1 MSLAAGATL
10 GPYAIVGQIGAG
22 GMGEVYKAKD
32 TRLNRTVAVKVLPAH
47 FSQDV
52 EMKQRFER
60 EAQTVAGLNHPNICV
75 LYDVGRER
83 PAPDAEPVD
92 FIVMEFLDGQSLA
105 NRLGGGAI
113 SLDEALEIAIQIADA
128 LEKAHAKGV
137 THRDLKPGNVM
148 LAESGAKLLDFGL
161 AKLRQ
166 TGASVA
172 SSLSAIRTPTATTP
186 GTILGTMQYMAPEQ
200 LGGDDADARS
210 DIFAFGAMLYEML
223 TGRRAFEGK
232 SQAHLIAAIV
242 SLQPDPISKTQPSV
256 PPVLDFLVERC
267 LEKDPQHR
275 LQTATDLVHEL
286 RWIAGGGT
294 EGGVPIGMRSRRRAL
309 AARLALAG
317 AVALALGAA
326 AFAVMAPKKTGAIEA
341 TRFAVDVPDMPAP
354 EALAISPDG
363 RRIAYAA
370 RDGGGTALFSRPL
383 DTEGTTKLP
392 GTEGA
397 SRLFWSPD
405 SRWIAFFSGGHLKR
419 VESEGGPARN
429 VAETSVLL
437 GGTWNAAG
445 EILFGSDK
453 GLQRVLAAGSPP
465 ARVTLKADGKELS
478 DAREPYFLPDGRH
491 FLFLAGSGE
500 DAAIYAGALDSTDAK
515 RVVAAESNPVYAA
528 PGYLL
533 YHRDG
538 TLYAQRFDAA
548 KNALAPDSVRVAD
561 GLPHSQG
568 GAAPFA
574 ASHSGVLVY
583 RSPADRTVAP
593 LADAGR
599 TDGGVGSPP
608 PLSWWSRDGQVAPA
622 SSPARW
628 IGVDLSP
635 DGKRIAAHRHD
646 GAGGDVWVFDVG
658 EQTPTRFTFDGAQDN
673 SSPIWSPDG
682 LRIAFASRRNGK
694 WGLYTKVADNTRA
707 EELVVETEFPAI
719 PMSWSP
725 DGKRLVYSVVD
736 PKTGGDVWS
745 VAVDGDGTPQKPAA
759 ILQTPADERNPQ
771 VSPDGQWLAYS
782 SNETGRSE
790 VYVRPFPQGPGRIQ
804 VSVDGG
810 VYPRWRR
817 DSRELYFLNL
827 VSMGGMM
834 ASELRVTGASIARTV
849 PRRLGQTFF
858 VSQTHAGG
866 AHHAFAV
873 AADGER
879 FLIPQFSGLAD
890 GFGGSI
896 AAMFGAVNQAI
907 AADRSG
913 RGNLGAGGDDLP
925 ITVVLDWTAVAGGR

>member
-1 MSLAAGATL
+1 MSIAAGATL

-47 FSQDV
+47 FSQDT

-75 LYDVGRER
+75 LHDVGRER

-105 NRLGGGAI
+105 TRLGGGALP
-113 SLDEALEIAIQIADA
+113 LDEALEIAIQIADA

-148 LAESGAKLLDFGL
+148 LTESGAKLLDFGL

-166 TGASVA
+166 TGTRVPSP
-172 SSLSAIRTPTATTP
+172 LSAVRTPTATTP

-200 LGGDDADARS
+200 LGGEDADARS

-267 LEKDPQHR
+267 LEKDPQYR

-294 EGGVPIGMRSRRRAL
+294 EGGASIGSRTRKRAL
-309 AARLALAG
+309 AARLTLAG
-317 AVALALGAA
+317 AVALALGAG
-326 AFAVMAPKKTGAIEA
+326 AFAVMAPKKTAPTEA
-341 TRFAVDVPDMPAP
+341 TRFAIDTPDMPAP

-363 RRIAYAA
+363 RRVAYAA

-397 SRLFWSPD
+397 GRLFWSPD

-429 VAETSVLL
+429 VAETAVLL

-445 EILFGSDK
+445 EILFGSEK

-465 ARVTLKADGKELS
+465 SRLTLKAGGKELM

-500 DAAIYAGALDSTDAK
+500 DAAIYAAALDSAEAL

-538 TLYAQRFDAA
+538 TLYAQRFDPA
-548 KNALAPDSVRVAD
+548 KLALDVDSVRIAD
-561 GLPHSQG
+561 GLPHAQT
-568 GAAPFA
+568 GAAAFA
-574 ASHSGVLVY
+574 ASQSGALLYKNTAV
-583 RSPADRTVAP
+583 RTVAP
-593 LADAGR
+593 AADGAR
-599 TDGGVGSPP
+599 ADGGVGAPP
-608 PLSWWSRDGQVAPA
+608 PLSWWSRDGQTVVASP
-622 SSPARW
+622 PARW

-635 DGKRIAAHRHD
+635 DGKHIAAHRHD
-646 GAGGDVWVFDVG
+646 GDGGDVWLFDVG
-658 EQTPTRFTFDGAQDN
+658 EQTPTRFTFDGTQDN

-682 LRIAFASRRNGK
+682 LRIAFASHRNDK

-707 EELVVETEFPAI
+707 EELVVETETPAI

-725 DGKRLVYSVVD
+725 DGKQLVYSTVD
-736 PKTGGDVWS
+736 PKTSGDVWS
-745 VAVDGDGTPQKPAA
+745 VAADAGGSPQKPVP
-759 ILQTPADERNPQ
+759 ILQTAADERNPQ

-817 DSRELYFLNL
+817 DSRELYFMNL
-827 VSMGGMM
+827 VSIGGMM
-834 ASELRVTGASIARTV
+834 AAELRVTGASIARNV
-849 PRRLGQTFF
+849 PRRLGQTYF
-858 VSQTHAGG
+858 VSQTHVGG
-866 AHHAFAV
+866 AYHAYAV
-873 AADGER
+873 AADGQR
-879 FLIPQFSGLAD
+879 FLIPQFNGLAD
-890 GFGGSI
+890 GFGGSV
-896 AAMFGAVNQAI
+896 AAMYGAVNQAI

-913 RGNLGAGGDDLP
+913 RAGLAGSNDSP
-925 ITVVLDWTAVAGGR
+925 ITVVLDWTAAARR

>member
-1 MSLAAGATL
+1 MSIAAGATL

-47 FSQDV
+47 FSQDA

-75 LYDVGRER
+75 LHDVGRER

-105 NRLGGGAI
+105 TRLAGGAI
-113 SLDEALEIAIQIADA
+113 PLDEALEIAIQIADA

-148 LAESGAKLLDFGL
+148 LTESGAKLLDFGL

-166 TGASVA
+166 TGTRVPSP
-172 SSLSAIRTPTATTP
+172 LSAVRTPTATTP

-200 LGGDDADARS
+200 LGGEDADARS
-210 DIFAFGAMLYEML
+210 DIFAFGAVLYEML

-242 SLQPDPISKTQPSV
+242 SLQPDPISKTNASV

-267 LEKDPQHR
+267 LEKDPQYR

-294 EGGVPIGMRSRRRAL
+294 EGGVSIGSRSRRRAL
-309 AARLALAG
+309 AARVALAG
-317 AVALALGAA
+317 AVALALGAG
-326 AFAVMAPKKTGAIEA
+326 AFAVMAPKKSGPTEA
-341 TRFAVDVPDMPAP
+341 TRFAIDVPEMPMP

-363 RRIAYAA
+363 RRVAYAA

-383 DTEGTTKLP
+383 DTEGVTKLP

-397 SRLFWSPD
+397 GRLFWSPD

-419 VESEGGPARN
+419 VESDGGPARN

-445 EILFGSDK
+445 EILFGSDN

-465 ARVTLKADGKELS
+465 SRLTLKAGGKELA

-500 DAAIYAGALDSTDAK
+500 DAAIYAAALDSAEAT
-515 RVVAAESNPVYAA
+515 RIVAAESNPVYAA
-528 PGYLL
+528 PGFLL

-548 KNALAPDSVRVAD
+548 KLALDVDSVRLAD
-561 GLPHSQG
+561 GLPHAQT
-568 GAAPFA
+568 GAAAFA
-574 ASHSGVLVY
+574 ASQSGALLY
-583 RSPADRTVAP
+583 KNAALRTVAP
-593 LADAGR
+593 AADGAR
-599 TDGGVGSPP
+599 VDGGIGAPP
-608 PLSWWSRDGQVAPA
+608 ALSWWSRDGQSVAA

-635 DGKRIAAHRHD
+635 DGKHIAAHRHD
-646 GAGGDVWVFDVG
+646 ADGGDVWLFDVG
-658 EQTPTRFTFDGAQDN
+658 EQTPTRFTFDGTQDN

-682 LRIAFASRRNGK
+682 LRIAFASHRNDK
-694 WGLYTKVADNTRA
+694 WGLYTKVADNTRG
-707 EELVVETEFPAI
+707 EELVVETEAPAI

-725 DGKRLVYSVVD
+725 DGKQLVYSMVD
-736 PKTGGDVWS
+736 SKTSGDVWS
-745 VAVDGDGTPQKPAA
+745 VAVDAGGSAQKPVP
-759 ILQTPADERNPQ
+759 ILQTAADERNPQ

-790 VYVRPFPQGPGRIQ
+790 IYVRPFPQGPGRIM

-817 DSRELYFLNL
+817 DSRELYFMNL
-827 VSMGGMM
+827 VSIGGMM
-834 ASELRVTGASIARTV
+834 AAELRVTGASIARNV
-849 PRRLGQTFF
+849 PRRLGQTYF

-873 AADGER
+873 SADGQR
-879 FLIPQFSGLAD
+879 FLIPQFGGLAD

-896 AAMFGAVNQAI
+896 AAMFGAVNQSI

-913 RGNLGAGGDDLP
+913 RAGLAANNDTP
-925 ITVVLDWTAVAGGR
+925 ITVVLDWTAAARR